1 MNAVQGRRKEE
12 RSLYIV
18 RVVERSWV
26 IYLVGFSIVSVKE
39 EVVQGDGYI
48 GEREE
53 WTRFEISRKICERML
68 I

>member
-12 RSLYIV
+12 RPLYIV

-26 IYLVGFSIVSVKE
+26 IYLVGFLIVSVKE

-48 GEREE
+48 GEKRGMDKIWNKQWKYVRE
-53 WTRFEISRKICERML
+53 C
-68 I
+68 